1 MKRVVTGVNEH
12 GRSYA
17 VSIEELDTSTF
28 DAVWSYEP
36 GQISEWI
43 SAIDPGVAADWVG
56 PQVAGGLRWVIVPF
70 PPYPPFP
77 PEGDVPKHI
86 EHQGIDKDGY
96 HTTRTID
103 FDCLIE
109 GELTLI
115 LDEGQ
120 VRLKRGD
127 CVVQQATRHAWRN
140 EGDKPALL
148 LAVLYR
154 PEGT

>member
-17 VSIEELDTSTF
+17 VSVEELDTSIF
-28 DAVWSYEP
+28 DTVWSYKP

-43 SAIDPGVAADWVG
+43 SAIDPGVAADWLG
-56 PQVAGGLRWVIVPF
+56 PQVAGGVRWL
-70 PPYPPFP
+70 
-77 PEGDVPKHI
+77 
-86 EHQGIDKDGY
+86 IDKDGY

-103 FDCLIE
+103 FDCLLE

-120 VRLKRGD
+120 VRLERGD
-127 CVVQQATRHAWRN
+127 CVVQQATRHAWKN
-140 EGDKPALL
+140 QGDKSALL
-148 LAVLYR
+148 LAVLYQ

>member
-1 MKRVVTGVNEH
+1 MKRVVTGVNEQ

-17 VSIEELDTSTF
+17 VSVEELDTSIF

-43 SAIDPGVAADWVG
+43 SAIDPGAAADWLG

-70 PPYPPFP
+70 PP
-77 PEGDVPKHI
+77 EADVPERM
-86 EHQGIDKDGY
+86 EHPGIDKDGY

-103 FDCLIE
+103 FDCLLE
-109 GELTLI
+109 GEITLI

-120 VRLKRGD
+120 VRLEQGD
-127 CVVQQATRHAWRN
+127 CVVQQATRHAWKN
-140 EGDKPALL
+140 EGDKTALL
-148 LAVLYR
+148 LAMLYR